1 METKSDPEKKIYF
14 KPFICGLTSTLG
26 DMMLACF
33 STLRLP
39 ALCAFYLCLL
49 VNRSAMYYVRD
60 RDLFAL

>member
-1 METKSDPEKKIYF
+1 METKSDPEKKTWPLIYF
-14 KPFICGLTSTLG
+14 KPFISGLTSTLG

-39 ALCAFYLCLL
+39 AFYLCLL

-60 RDLFAL
+60 LFAL